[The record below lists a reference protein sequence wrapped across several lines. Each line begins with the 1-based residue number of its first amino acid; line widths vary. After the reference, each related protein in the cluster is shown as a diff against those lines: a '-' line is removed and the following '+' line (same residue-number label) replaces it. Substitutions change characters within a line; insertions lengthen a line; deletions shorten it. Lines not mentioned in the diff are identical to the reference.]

1 MTVGKQ
7 LSTEFG
13 LTDISYGYMYKFCF
27 YSSQMVRDLG
37 KSFIGNSNKRRLGES
52 MAENFTGILAC
63 DLF

>member
-1 MTVGKQ
+1 MGTRTSS
-7 LSTEFG
+7 LST
-13 LTDISYGYMYKFCF
+13 IQK
-27 YSSQMVRDLG
+27 DLG